1 MVMTSKSIDETH
13 ATVAESPDRL
23 VGGCVVVLGTGG
35 TISGKAGSARD
46 NVGYSAG
53 LIGVADLLDG
63 VPGLDALVERGVRLE
78 AEQLAQIDSKD
89 MSHAVWR
96 RMAERVAMHL
106 ARDEVGGVVITH
118 GTDTLEESAYLLQ
131 RVLAPTKPVVLT
143 AAMRPASSSEAD
155 GPNNLRQA
163 IEVASLAGARGVV
176 AVVAGTVWSGLE
188 VRKVHPYRVD
198 AFNAG
203 DAGPIGY
210 LEEGHLRRLRDW
222 PAGEALGLDVLAAE
236 VWPEVQIVVSHGGAD
251 GRLVDLLMDA
261 GVQGIVVACTGNGT
275 IHDDLRASLMRASQ
289 SGVAV
294 LRALRHGAGVI
305 LPASTGAHPHAEAEA
320 LPGAAGLTPAQAR
333 VELLLRLLAGR
344 GSIRPP
350 SSA

>member
-1 MVMTSKSIDETH
+1 MTSLVNDQTQPG
-13 ATVAESPDRL
+13 APMSPQGRSASCL
-23 VGGCVVVLGTGG
+23 VVLGTGG

-53 LIGVADLLDG
+53 LVGVSDLLDG
-63 VPGLDALVERGVRLE
+63 VPGLDALTGRGLRLE

-96 RMAERVAMHL
+96 RLAERVAAHL
-106 ARDEVGGVVITH
+106 AREDVSGIVITH
-118 GTDTLEESAYLLQ
+118 GTDTLEETAYLLQ
-131 RVLAPTKPVVLT
+131 RVLSPAKPVVLT

-155 GPNNLRQA
+155 GPANLRQA
-163 IEVASLAGARGVV
+163 LEVASLPDARGVL

-188 VRKVHPYRVD
+188 VRKVHPYRLD
-198 AFNAG
+198 AFSAG

-210 LEEGHLRRLRDW
+210 LEEGRLRRLRDW
-222 PAGEALGLDVLAAE
+222 PRGEPLGLDVLAAE

-251 GRLVDLLMDA
+251 GRLVDLLRAA

-275 IHDDLRASLMRASQ
+275 IHDDLRASLMRAGQ
-289 SGVAV
+289 AGVAV
-294 LRALRHGAGVI
+294 LRALRHGAGEI
-305 LPASTGAHPHAEAEA
+305 LPGSAET
-320 LPGAAGLTPAQAR
+320 LPSAAGLTPAQAR

-344 GSIRPP
+344 GSTLRP
-350 SSA
+350 SSSA

>member
-1 MVMTSKSIDETH
+1 MTSKLIDETH
-13 ATVAESPDRL
+13 ANVAERPIQGS
-23 VGGCVVVLGTGG
+23 GGCVVVLGTGG

-63 VPGLDALVERGVRLE
+63 VPGLEAMAARGLRLE
-78 AEQLAQIDSKD
+78 AEQVAQIDSKD

-96 RMAERVAMHL
+96 RVVERAALHL
-106 ARDEVGGVVITH
+106 ARDEVDGIVITH
-118 GTDTLEESAYLLQ
+118 GTDTLEETAYLLQ
-131 RVLAPTKPVVLT
+131 RVLAPRKPVVLT

-163 IEVASLAGARGVV
+163 IDLASQHGASGVV

-198 AFNAG
+198 AFRAG

-210 LEEGHLRRLRDW
+210 LEEGRLRRLRDW
-222 PAGEALGLDVLAAE
+222 PSGTALGADVLAAE
-236 VWPEVQIVVSHGGAD
+236 VWPEVQIVVSHAGAD
-251 GRLVDLLMDA
+251 GRLVDLLMDS

-289 SGVAV
+289 AGIAV
-294 LRALRHGAGVI
+294 LRALRHGAGEI
-305 LPASTGAHPHAEAEA
+305 LPGTAET
-320 LPGAAGLTPAQAR
+320 LPSAAGLTPAQAR
-333 VELLLRLLAGR
+333 VELLLRLLAG
-344 GSIRPP
+344 
-350 SSA
+350 SARA

>member
-1 MVMTSKSIDETH
+1 MAMTSKANEGTQAS
-13 ATVAESPDRL
+13 VAETPERL
-23 VGGCVVVLGTGG
+23 RGAGVVVLGTGG

-53 LIGVADLLDG
+53 LVGVADLVEG
-63 VPGLDALVERGVRLE
+63 VPGLEALVAAGLRLE
-78 AEQLAQIDSKD
+78 AEQVAQIDSKD

-96 RMAERVAMHL
+96 RVAERAAFHL
-106 ARDEVGGVVITH
+106 SRDEVDGIVVTH
-118 GTDTLEESAYLLQ
+118 GTDTLEETAYLLQ
-131 RVLAPTKPVVLT
+131 RVLAPHKPVVLT

-163 IEVASLAGARGVV
+163 IDLASLAGARGVL
-176 AVVAGTVWSGLE
+176 AVVAGMVWSGLE
-188 VRKVHPYRVD
+188 VRKVHPYRTD
-198 AFNAG
+198 AFGAG
-203 DAGPIGY
+203 DAGALGY
-210 LEEGHLRRLRDW
+210 VEEGRLRQLRDW
-222 PAGEALGLDVLAAE
+222 PTGEPLGLAVLAAE

-251 GRLVDLLMDA
+251 GRLVDLLLDA

-289 SGVAV
+289 HGVAV

-305 LPASTGAHPHAEAEA
+305 LPGTAET
-320 LPGAAGLTPAQAR
+320 LPSAGGLTPAQAR

-344 GSIRPP
+344 VRP
-350 SSA
+350 

>member
-1 MVMTSKSIDETH
+1 MTSKLIDETQ
-13 ATVAESPDRL
+13 ANVAEWPVPGS
-23 VGGCVVVLGTGG
+23 GGCVVVLGTGG

-63 VPGLDALVERGVRLE
+63 VPGLEAMAARGLRLE
-78 AEQLAQIDSKD
+78 AEQVAQIDSKD

-96 RMAERVAMHL
+96 RVVERVALHL
-106 ARDEVGGVVITH
+106 ARDEVDGIVITH
-118 GTDTLEESAYLLQ
+118 GTDTLEETAYLLQ
-131 RVLAPTKPVVLT
+131 RVLAPRKPVVLT

-163 IEVASLAGARGVV
+163 IELASLPAASGVV

-198 AFNAG
+198 AFRAG

-210 LEEGHLRRLRDW
+210 LEEGRLRRLRDW
-222 PAGEALGLDVLAAE
+222 PTGTALGAAVLAAE
-236 VWPEVQIVVSHGGAD
+236 VWPEVQIVVSHAGAD

-289 SGVAV
+289 AGIAV
-294 LRALRHGAGVI
+294 LRALRHGAGEI
-305 LPASTGAHPHAEAEA
+305 LPGTAET
-320 LPGAAGLTPAQAR
+320 LPSAAGLTPAQAR
-333 VELLLRLLAGR
+333 VELLLRLLAD
-344 GSIRPP
+344 
-350 SSA
+350 SARD